1 MSQDKTSTPVNQNKT
16 MSQTALEVSNEPK
29 RLTKSH
35 NHDHFWIEDGE
46 LFESYST
53 LRGLRYRHLLS
64 VHGMPDE
71 ETCSESCLKFIEK
84 EYLN

>member
-1 MSQDKTSTPVNQNKT
+1 MNASELS
-16 MSQTALEVSNEPK
+16 LSNEPK

-46 LFESYST
+46 LFKSYST

-64 VHGMPDE
+64 VPGMPDE
-71 ETCSESCLKFIEK
+71 ETCSDSCLKFIEK